1 MSVIDLDSFHNG
13 PRIFEISKF
22 SDLRGS
28 FEILFQL
35 NQITENEPKFPHII
49 QWNCIRAKQ
58 SSVRGFHGAKESV
71 QHWKVLSCVNGKI
84 RDAYLDIRP
93 RSRTFGCVAHID
105 LEHENPRLI
114 VIPPGFAHAFE
125 CLASESLV
133 LYGTNIKYEDQT
145 EIDKRM
151 ARVMEELDR
160 APEFDRMV
168 YNEDLETAIQETTQ
182 LIRDF
187 LNLPE

>member
-133 LYGTNIKYEDQT
+133 VYGTNIKYEDQS
-145 EIDKRM
+145 EIDISP
-151 ARVMEELDR
+151 LDPRYTSMWENPKLLSDRDLR
-160 APEFDRMV
+160 APSFA
-168 YNEDLETAIQETTQ
+168 NLEKLGIFVE
-182 LIRDF
+182 
-187 LNLPE
+187 